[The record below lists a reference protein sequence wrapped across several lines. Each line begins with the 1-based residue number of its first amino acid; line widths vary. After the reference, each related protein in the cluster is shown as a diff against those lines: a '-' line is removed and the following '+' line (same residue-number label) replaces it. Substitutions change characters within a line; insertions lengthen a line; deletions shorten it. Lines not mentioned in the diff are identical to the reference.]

1 MRLLAALRRSICL
14 IDRET
19 GDIRMMATSV
29 YIAKP
34 LTEIESIDRQYIVCA
49 QQQDAIRHGACIK
62 RAKRRPN

>member
-1 MRLLAALRRSICL
+1 
-14 IDRET
+14 
-19 GDIRMMATSV
+19 MMATSV